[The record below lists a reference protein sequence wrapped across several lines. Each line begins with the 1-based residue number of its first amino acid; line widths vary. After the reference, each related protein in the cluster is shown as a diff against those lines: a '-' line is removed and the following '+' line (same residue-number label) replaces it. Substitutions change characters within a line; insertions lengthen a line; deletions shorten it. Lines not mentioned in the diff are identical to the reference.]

1 MTQEKHPHVPQI
13 LRMTE
18 SLCPHCLERI
28 PAWYEEREDAVVYLC
43 KECTEHGLFCT
54 PFWEGPPRFS
64 SWVRPKKPSPPRES
78 PFPVH
83 YGCPFDCGLCPRHSQ
98 HTCTALLEVTMRCS
112 LRCPVCYADAGSAD
126 TPPDPTLGDLEDCL
140 DAIIRQSGKCN
151 LQISGGEPTERSDL
165 PDIVALA
172 KSRRFPFIQLNSNGL
187 RFAEDAEYARVL
199 AQKGLDSVY
208 LQFDGLTPETYTAI
222 RGRPLLDEKLKAI
235 TTCVEAG
242 LGVVLVATVVPGVNQ
257 DELGELLRF
266 AVEYGPGIRGLHL
279 QPVASFGRFSWK
291 TSENQARLSL
301 PELMRLLC
309 RQSDLVSLEDFHP
322 PGCEHALCSFSALYR
337 RLPGS
342 GLERIGGDCCSPD
355 SPPPLAAEG
364 ARKSKDFTALHWKL
378 PSSSGAKPGQ
388 DADAFTRFIATSGI
402 EHRFTL
408 SAMAFQDCMTLDLER
423 IQGCCIHIATPSG
436 RLVPFCAYNI
446 TGLDG
451 TPLHRGKSIKV
462 KPILP
467 HVTVLD

>member
-1 MTQEKHPHVPQI
+1 MTQKSIFHAPKV
-13 LRMTE
+13 LRKTE

-28 PAWYEEREDAVVYLC
+28 PAWYEEREDEVVYLC
-43 KECTEHGLFCT
+43 KECEIHGLFCT
-54 PFWEGPPRFS
+54 RFWEGSPAFS
-64 SWVRPKKPSPPRES
+64 SWVRPKKPSHPRES

-112 LRCPVCYADAGSAD
+112 LRCPVCYADAGRAD
-126 TPPDPTLGDLEDCL
+126 IPPDPPLEELANCL

-151 LQISGGEPTERSDL
+151 LQISGGEPTERVDL
-165 PDIVALA
+165 PEIIALA
-172 KSRRFPFIQLNSNGL
+172 KCRGFPFIQLNSNGL
-187 RFAEDAEYARVL
+187 RFAEAPGYARTL
-199 AQKGLDSVY
+199 AEKGLDSVY

-235 TTCVEAG
+235 KACSKAG
-242 LGVVLVATVVPGVNQ
+242 LGVVLVATVVPGVNHK
-257 DELGELLRF
+257 ELGELLRF
-266 AVEYGPGIRGLHL
+266 AVGYGPGIRGLHL

-291 TSENQARLSL
+291 TPENHPRLSL
-301 PELMRLLC
+301 PELMLLLSS
-309 RQSDLVSLEDFHP
+309 QSALISLEDFHP

-337 RLPGS
+337 RLPDS
-342 GLERIGGDCCSPD
+342 RLERIGSSCCSPD
-355 SPPPLAAEG
+355 SPPPTAAEG
-364 ARKSKDFTALHWKL
+364 AQKSKDFTSLHWKL
-378 PSSSGAKPGQ
+378 PSSPAVKTGE
-388 DADAFTRFIATSGI
+388 DADAFTRFIAASGI
-402 EHRFTL
+402 EQRFTL

-451 TPLHRGKSIKV
+451 TALHRGREKSKS
-462 KPILP
+462 
-467 HVTVLD
+467 